1 MRPYGIHTAN
11 HHTQLG
17 EIVSFWDRFVTTPS
31 TNRLSLM
38 PVLDYP
44 SLVKHLLKYLL
55 STIPKYFLN
64 NPPPNDQ
71 HSLYKIRLAKKIG
84 NVDYLL
90 FIEIIVIKA
99 QTLAVHELVLQVS
112 VCRARWNKL
121 ASS

>member
-1 MRPYGIHTAN
+1 MLA
-11 HHTQLG
+11 
-17 EIVSFWDRFVTTPS
+17 S
-31 TNRLSLM
+31 
-38 PVLDYP
+38 DYL

-55 STIPKYFLN
+55 SAISKYFLS
-64 NPPPNDQ
+64 NPPPTDQ
-71 HSLYKIRLAKKIG
+71 HSLYKIRMAKKIG

>member
-1 MRPYGIHTAN
+1 
-11 HHTQLG
+11 
-17 EIVSFWDRFVTTPS
+17 
-31 TNRLSLM
+31 M
-38 PVLDYP
+38 PVSDYL

-55 STIPKYFLN
+55 STIPKYLLSN
-64 NPPPNDQ
+64 SPPNDQ

-112 VCRARWNKL
+112 VCRTRWKNRKG
-121 ASS
+121 SRGN